1 MRRGKRTTLLVL
13 ACLLAGSALAGVAWA
28 AFSAT
33 ATNSGNTLSASSSFP
48 RCYGDAVLADNP
60 TQYWR
65 LDETSGTTATESIG
79 GANGTYMNGA
89 APGQSGAFAETKNK
103 AASFDGVDDWVDI
116 PDQSFSGDFSAEFW
130 VNLDTPGT
138 GGSSNGNKDAA
149 FGQEATGVGPDINF
163 AGSKARLYT
172 GSSDAIIAD
181 EAVHANTW
189 EHYVITRSGTTVR
202 LYRNGVENAATGTWS
217 GTFNPKA
224 LGRGAGGFLDGKL
237 DDVALYST
245 ALSAARVRA
254 HYNAGRCVRDEP
266 LADNPRAFWR
276 LGDPAGS
283 ALAFDAVGN
292 NYGMASS
299 GVTFNQASGLDGDT
313 GTSADFDGATSW
325 IGTPDVGS
333 SVDFTLQGWTY
344 LTDPNQ
350 NSGQNF
356 NNAVYGTGSKIRLL
370 VRPSGFYAGAYPGG
384 GAEYAVQGNLSTNA
398 NINTWVHWA
407 VVRSGATMTV
417 YRNGLPV
424 GSRSDLPATTAVTL
438 GGELGRYGGQYYL
451 KGRIDDVAVYD
462 SALSAQRVR
471 AQYIAGRAYRD
482 VVLADGPQ
490 AYWRLGETS
499 GTTAADAAGTSTATY
514 TNSPGLN
521 KPGAVAG
528 DADRSVT
535 FDGTNDY
542 AITAGTL
549 PWNLGA
555 YSYETWIK
563 GTDYSVPFS
572 NNQSVMSDQNGQS
585 GRYFYFFGNQFIFGV
600 YDNGVGYKSVA
611 APTPS
616 VNAWHHVVGTWD
628 GDKTLTLYVDGVQAG
643 QFVSSTTIVPVATTA
658 RYNLGRHP
666 AGTNYFNGSLDETA
680 VYTKALTADQV
691 KLHYE
696 AGLDAPR

>member
-1 MRRGKRTTLLVL
+1 MRRLGIAIVAL
-13 ACLLAGSALAGVAWA
+13 CLLALSGGIAWA

-33 ATNSGNTLSASSSFP
+33 AANSGNTLSAKSSFP
-48 RCYGDAVLADNP
+48 RCYGDEVLLDNP
-60 TQYWR
+60 VKYWR

-79 GANGTYMNGA
+79 GANGTYTNGA
-89 APGQSGAFAETKNK
+89 LPGQSGAFAESPNK
-103 AASFDGVDDWVDI
+103 AASFDGVDDWIDI

-138 GGSSNGNKDAA
+138 GGSSNGNKDAP
-149 FGQEATGVGPDINF
+149 FGQETTGVGPDINF
-163 AGSKARLYT
+163 AGSKARLYS
-172 GSSDAIIAD
+172 GSSDVVISD
-181 EAVHANTW
+181 DAVRTNTW

-202 LYRNGVENAATGTWS
+202 LYRNGVEDATSGTWS

-245 ALSAARVRA
+245 ALSAARIRA

-283 ALAFDAVGN
+283 ALAFDSVAS

-325 IGTPDVGS
+325 IGTPDVTS

-350 NSGQNF
+350 NSGQSF
-356 NNAVYGTGSKIRLL
+356 NNAMYGGGAKIRLL

-384 GAEYAVQGNLSTNA
+384 GAEYSVQGNLATNQ

-438 GGELGRYGGQYYL
+438 GGELGRYSGQYLL
-451 KGRIDDVAVYD
+451 KGRVDDVSISD
-462 SALSAQRVR
+462 TALSAQRVR
-471 AQYIAGRAYRD
+471 ANYIAGRAYRD
-482 VVLADGPQ
+482 IVMEDGPVS
-490 AYWRLGETS
+490 YWRFGES
-499 GTTAADAAGTSTATY
+499 AGTTAADQKSANPGVY
-514 TNSPGLN
+514 TGGITLG
-521 KPGAVAG
+521 KPSRIAG
-528 DADRSVT
+528 DAD
-535 FDGTNDY
+535 
-542 AITAGTL
+542 TA
-549 PWNLGA
+549 
-555 YSYETWIK
+555 
-563 GTDYSVPFS
+563 
-572 NNQSVMSDQNGQS
+572 
-585 GRYFYFFGNQFIFGV
+585 
-600 YDNGVGYKSVA
+600 VG
-611 APTPS
+611 
-616 VNAWHHVVGTWD
+616 
-628 GDKTLTLYVDGVQAG
+628 
-643 QFVSSTTIVPVATTA
+643 
-658 RYNLGRHP
+658 
-666 AGTNYFNGSLDETA
+666 FNGSNAYVNVPDSASLDFSSAFSLEIWTRPTVGTGAQTLFRKNGAYMLKWNGTDVIATRWSGGAFTPALQYTPSPAWTANTTYHMVTTYDGANLKLYMNGNLVNTVAVTGTVDNSTNPLLIGSNGGTLEYLSGSADEAA
-680 VYTKALTADQV
+680 VYNKALTPDQV